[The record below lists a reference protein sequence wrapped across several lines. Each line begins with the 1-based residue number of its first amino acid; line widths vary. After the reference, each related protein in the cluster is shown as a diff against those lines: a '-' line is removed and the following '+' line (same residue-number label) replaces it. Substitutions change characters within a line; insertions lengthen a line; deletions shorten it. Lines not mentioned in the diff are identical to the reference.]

1 MSIIIIVV
9 IIALILGFII
19 GRFIVV
25 ENKNLNKQQ
34 LKVSIVKILAKHK
47 AIFNQKNVNNNK
59 IVLLLIN
66 LDDFHGVVETC
77 GYDISNNIINN
88 IKKKIANY
96 AKKANIIFYYTGSD
110 EYILIYCKKLFD
122 DTQIINEATKVL
134 EVVSSNFVHDNNNIY
149 ITASVGIS
157 IFPDYTDNADRLL
170 RCAELAL
177 VDAKNSGR
185 NTYNFYRQGLID
197 KAVDRAIIKTEL
209 LTALNNNELQ
219 LFWQPQVD
227 AHTDAL
233 VGAEVLIRWNHVVRG
248 TVSPEVFIS
257 IAEQTGLIWQIGV
270 WIIKHACIQGKFISQ
285 ELGLTDFRVAINL
298 SSAQFLQGDV
308 VQVIA
313 NTIYETGIKP
323 ENVEVELT
331 ESMFMANAEKCLLMI
346 SVLTSMGIKIAID
359 DFGTGYSSFAR
370 LRQLK
375 WHYLK
380 IDQSFIKHI
389 DTDQKNY
396 VIVCAMIAMAKS
408 LNIKVIAEGVET
420 EKELE
425 VLQKINCDII
435 QGYYTSKPLPIN
447 EFVDF
452 AKNHKVK

>member
-1 MSIIIIVV
+1 MTTIIIFSIML
-9 IIALILGFII
+9 LIFGFIS
-19 GRFIVV
+19 GHFIAV
-25 ENKNLNKQQ
+25 NKKQFLSKKQINLAIN
-34 LKVSIVKILAKHK
+34 KILTKYK
-47 AIFNQKNVNNNK
+47 KNNNNENNN

-66 LDDFHGVVETC
+66 IDDFHSVVSTY
-77 GYDISNNIINN
+77 GYDFGSNIIDYTKQN
-88 IKKKIANY
+88 IASYSKEN
-96 AKKANIIFYYTGSD
+96 KAIFYYVGLD
-110 EYILIYCKKLFD
+110 EYAVLYCNKFFN
-122 DTQIINEATKVL
+122 DTQIINEATNLL
-134 EVVSSNFVHDNNNIY
+134 EIISRPIVQDNHNIH
-149 ITASVGIS
+149 ITASVGVS
-157 IFPDYTDNADRLL
+157 IFPDYADNSDRFL

-185 NTYNFYRQGLID
+185 NTYSFYRQGVFD
-197 KAVDRAIIKTEL
+197 KSVDRAMIKTEL
-209 LTALNNNELQ
+209 LAALNNDELQ
-219 LFWQPQVD
+219 LYWHPQVD
-227 AHTDAL
+227 AHTNVL
-233 VGAEVLIRWNHVVRG
+233 VGAEVLIRWNHVIRG
-248 TVSPEVFIS
+248 AVSPEVFIS

-298 SSAQFLQGDV
+298 SSGQFLQGDV

-323 ENVEVELT
+323 ENIEVELT

-396 VIVCAMIAMAKS
+396 AIVCAMIAMAKS

-425 VLQKINCDII
+425 ILQKINCDII

-452 AKNHKVK
+452 ARNHKVK